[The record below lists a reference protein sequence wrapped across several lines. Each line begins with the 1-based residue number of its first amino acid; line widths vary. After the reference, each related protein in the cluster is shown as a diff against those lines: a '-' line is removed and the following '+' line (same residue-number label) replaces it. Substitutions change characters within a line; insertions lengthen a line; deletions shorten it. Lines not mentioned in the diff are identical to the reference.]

1 MRHLLYKNITEAVS
15 GGRTGSPR
23 PGSLVRVGTHTSPMS
38 LRVQRSLLLLLHLL
52 DVELELLAFEYVA
65 VGSAGLPGSGSDT
78 GEESTSGELVGDVL
92 VDLSGGLSLLKGGKD
107 VSALLDLTGS
117 GSFALLLL
125 LLAKFNIVVL
135 KVELLERS
143 GIDLNN

>member
-1 MRHLLYKNITEAVS
+1 MLYKNITEAVS
-15 GGRTGSPR
+15 RGRTRSTR
-23 PGSLVRVGTHTSPMS
+23 PGSLVGTDSSPMS

-52 DVELELLAFEYVA
+52 DVELELLALEDVA
-65 VGSAGLPGSGSDT
+65 VGSAGLPGSGSDAR
-78 GEESTSGELVGDVL
+78 EQSASGELVGDVL
-92 VDLSGGLSLLKGGKD
+92 VDLSGGLSLLKAGED
-107 VSALLDLTGS
+107 VSALLDLSGG

-135 KVELLERS
+135 SVELLERS